1 MKRRDLLGALG
12 ATVISPRTFAMTTA
26 TKSAPQPPIARQVP
40 YTVKGPHGD
49 RVDEYYW
56 LRDDDPETKR
66 PEILDYLRAENAY
79 TEAMLAPQAALH
91 ETLVREMRARIK
103 EDDASVPV
111 YDNGYWYWTRFDAG
125 AEYPLHL
132 RQRGS
137 IDARDPQAREE
148 IILDEPQMAKGKP
161 FFDLGGWAVSP
172 DNQWLAWTEDTQGR
186 RINTLRIKNL
196 ATGEVLPDAIGG
208 VLEEMVWAAD
218 SRTVFYIRQNPQTLQ
233 SGPVYRHVRSTDPK
247 NDVLV
252 FEEPDQTL
260 FTSVGHTASRQFI
273 TIWVTGFTTTE
284 LRTVPMAAPTE
295 APTVSL
301 PRRADV
307 RSYADHLHG
316 RWVIRTNDG
325 ARNFR
330 LMQAREGDLADPG
343 RWTELVPG
351 REQATIEAFALF
363 NTALAVE
370 ERVEANAQLRVLPWP
385 EAGDRQPF
393 TVPADEP
400 AFAMAIGTNLDPA
413 LPRLRYRYDA
423 MVTPT
428 REYDVD
434 LATGARTLL
443 KERPVI
449 GYDRSLYESAR
460 LWAPSRDYATSG
472 KRIPVSIMWRK
483 DRYRRDGS
491 APLYLQGYGA
501 YGYSYDPQLPREA
514 LSLIDRGFAFAIAH
528 VRGGAELGEGWYE
541 DGKLAHK
548 QNTFNDFVDVT
559 DFLVREKYAGKVFAS
574 GGSAGGLL
582 MGAIANQA
590 GEKYAGISLWV
601 PFVDV
606 VTTML
611 DETIPLTAN
620 EWTQWGDPRVK
631 ADHDRMLAYSPYDN
645 IERKAYP
652 PMLVHAGLWDSQVQ
666 YFEPAKYVARL
677 RARKTDSNPLLLHM
691 DLEAGHGGKSGRF
704 ERLRDEAREFVFFLD
719 LAGARQ

>member
-1 MKRRDLLGALG
+1 MSTNVKDG
-12 ATVISPRTFAMTTA
+12 
-26 TKSAPQPPIARQVP
+26 PQPPIARQVP
-40 YTVKGPHGD
+40 HTVSGPHGE
-49 RVDEYYW
+49 RIDEYYW
-56 LRDDDPETKR
+56 LRDDDPDSKR

-79 TEAMLAPQAALH
+79 TEAMLAHLAPLH

-111 YDNGYWYWTRFDAG
+111 YDNGYWYWRRYDTG
-125 AEYPLHL
+125 AEYPRHL
-132 RQRGS
+132 RRRGGV
-137 IDARDPQAREE
+137 DGCDPAAPEE
-148 IILDEPQMAKGKP
+148 VILDEPAMARGLP
-161 FFDLGGWAVSP
+161 FFELGGWAVSP
-172 DNQWLAWTEDTQGR
+172 DNQWLAWTEDTVGR

-196 ATGEVLPDAIGG
+196 ASGEVLPEAIGG

-218 SRTVFYIRQNPQTLQ
+218 SETLFYIRQDPQTLQ
-233 SGPVYRHVRSTDPK
+233 SGPVYRHLRGSDPQA
-247 NDVLV
+247 DALV
-252 FEEPDQTL
+252 YDEPDKTL
-260 FTSVGHTASRQFI
+260 FTSVGHTASRQFV
-273 TIWVTGFTTTE
+273 TIWITGFTTTE
-284 LRTVPMAAPTE
+284 LRMVPMASPADAP
-295 APTVSL
+295 AVAM

-330 LMQAREGDLADPG
+330 LMQARDGELADAQ
-343 RWTELVPG
+343 RWTELVSG

-363 NTALAVE
+363 DTALVVE
-370 ERVEANAQLRVLPWP
+370 ERVDANAQLRVLPWP
-385 EAGDRQPF
+385 EAGGRAPF
-393 TVPADEP
+393 AVPADEP
-400 AFAMAIGTNLDPA
+400 AFAMAIGTNLDAA
-413 LPRLRYRYDA
+413 LPRLRYRYDS

-449 GYDRSLYESAR
+449 GYDRSLYETAR
-460 LWAPSRDYATSG
+460 LWAPSRDG
-472 KRIPVSIMWRK
+472 QRIPVSIMWRT

-491 APLYLQGYGA
+491 APLVLHGYGA
-501 YGYSYDPQLPREA
+501 YGYSYDPHLPREA

-541 DGKLAHK
+541 DGKLANK

-590 GEKYAGISLWV
+590 GMKYAGISLWV

-620 EWTQWGDPRVK
+620 EWTQWGDPRDK
-631 ADHDRMLAYSPYDN
+631 SAHDRMLAYSPYDN
-645 IERKAYP
+645 LERKPYP
-652 PMLVHAGLWDSQVQ
+652 PMIVHAGLWDAQVQ

-677 RARKTDSNPLLLHM
+677 RARKTDTNPLLLHM

-704 ERLRDEAREFVFFLD
+704 ERLRDVAREFVFFLD
-719 LAGARQ
+719 LAGVRS

>member
-1 MKRRDLLGALG
+1 VQRRDLLAAVAA
-12 ATVISPRTFAMTTA
+12 ATFCPRIAAMTTDSQ
-26 TKSAPQPPIARQVP
+26 SAPQPPIAKRVP
-40 YTVKGPHGD
+40 HTVKGPHGD
-49 RVDEYYW
+49 RIDEYYW
-56 LRDDDPETKR
+56 LRDDDTETKR

-79 TEAMLAPQAALH
+79 TEAMLAPLAPLH
-91 ETLVREMRARIK
+91 ATLVREMRARIR

-111 YDNGYWYWTRFDAG
+111 YDNDYWYWLRYDTG
-125 AEYPLHL
+125 GEYPLHL

-137 IDARDPQAREE
+137 VDGRDPSARAEV
-148 IILDEPQMAKGKP
+148 ILDEPAMAKGKP
-161 FFDLGGWAVSP
+161 FFQLGGWAVSP

-196 ATGEVLPDAIGG
+196 ATGEVLPESISG
-208 VLEEMVWAAD
+208 VLEELVWAGD
-218 SRTVFYIRQNPQTLQ
+218 SNTLFYIRQDPQTLQ
-233 SGPVYRHVRSTDPK
+233 SGPVYRHVRGTDRK
-247 NDVLV
+247 ADVLV
-252 FEEPDQTL
+252 YDEPDKTL
-260 FTSVGHTASRQFI
+260 FTSVGHTASRAFI
-273 TIWVTGFTTTE
+273 TIWITGFDTTE
-284 LRTVPMAAPTE
+284 LRTLPMAAPDG
-295 APTVSL
+295 APTVAL

-330 LMQAREGDLADPG
+330 LMQARDGELAHPQ

-351 REQATIEAFALF
+351 RAGATIEAFALF
-363 NTALAVE
+363 DTALVVE

-393 TVPADEP
+393 AVQADEP

-413 LPRLRYRYDA
+413 LPRLRYRYDS

-449 GYDRSLYESAR
+449 GYDRAQYESAR
-460 LWAPSRDYATSG
+460 LWAQSRDG
-472 KRIPVSIMWRK
+472 KQIPVSIMWRK
-483 DRYRRDGS
+483 GRFKRDGS

-559 DFLVREKYAGKVFAS
+559 DFLVREQYAGKVFAS

-590 GEKYAGISLWV
+590 GMKYAGISLWV

-606 VTTML
+606 ITTML
-611 DETIPLTAN
+611 DQTIPLTAN
-620 EWTQWGDPRVK
+620 EWTQWGDPREK
-631 ADHDRMLAYSPYDN
+631 GAYERMLAYSPYDN
-645 IERKAYP
+645 ITRKPYP
-652 PMLVHAGLWDSQVQ
+652 PMIVHAGLWDAQVQ
-666 YFEPAKYVARL
+666 YFEAAKYVARL
-677 RARKTDSNPLLLHM
+677 RARKTDANPLLLHM
-691 DLEAGHGGKSGRF
+691 DLDAGHGGKSGRF
-704 ERLRDEAREFVFFLD
+704 ERLRDEAREFVFFLA
-719 LAGARQ
+719 LAGIGA